1 MNRAIIKEE
10 DLKELK
16 DLSKQIE
23 EIELDIVVFGGSDY
37 KNYNLRDLVK
47 KITDKINNL

>member
-1 MNRAIIKEE
+1 MNGTIIKEE
-10 DLKELK
+10 DLNQLK

-23 EIELDIVVFGGSDY
+23 EMELDIVVFGYSDY
-37 KNYNLRDLVK
+37 KLYNLRDRVK